1 MIILNRIFMFVYA
14 LLNIFIGAFVLL
26 IATRKIELDIIKE
39 HVEPFVGSMG
49 FIVGA
54 TIFIVIS
61 FIALLV
67 SMYSGGQKK
76 ILVSNGVNG
85 EVYMSVG
92 AIGKMV
98 ERIVDRVSGLSNIKV
113 EVVGSKSYIKVLI
126 NADATADCKVAE
138 VSALVQENVKA
149 GLSESLER
157 EINRVDVRIKDVKQP
172 L

>member
-1 MIILNRIFMFVYA
+1 MMILNRIFMFVYA
-14 LLNIFIGAFVLL
+14 LFNIFIGVCVLL
-26 IATRKIELDIIKE
+26 IATRKIELDMIKD
-39 HVEPFVGSMG
+39 HIEPFLGSVG
-49 FIVGA
+49 FIAGA
-54 TIFIVIS
+54 TIFIVLS

-76 ILVSNGVNG
+76 IMVSNGVNG

-92 AIGKMV
+92 AIGKIV
-98 ERIVDRVSGLSNIKV
+98 ERIVDRISGLSNIKV
-113 EVVGSKSYIKVLI
+113 DVAGSKSYIKIII